1 MTSAGVCQVGI
12 GPELRCYQC
21 NSLTQP
27 HCADYF
33 DNRTFPLVAC
43 PNDGRNYSRC
53 VKMIQ
58 EMYLDGKWTRRYYR
72 DCAVTGV
79 IGAEDGRWCIDRL
92 GTYRVKV
99 RYCNCNNKNGYG
111 DFSLY
116 QNKHLTNNMLKVSI
130 LFITIILT
138 LLLENIHGKGC
149 RAIGE
154 KCSKTVF
161 DRCCGDT
168 VCHLTS
174 PFHGK
179 CVKCLKGGTLCISDK
194 NCCSHKCTL
203 GKCTNEKHHY

>member
-1 MTSAGVCQVGI
+1 MTSTVVCQVGI
-12 GPELRCYQC
+12 GPGLRCYQC

-99 RYCNCNNKNGYG
+99 RYCNCNNKNGCN
-111 DFSLY
+111 SSTL
-116 QNKHLTNNMLKVSI
+116 LTVSTTTHYTFIFTVSIFYIYRILKV
-130 LFITIILT
+130 
-138 LLLENIHGKGC
+138 
-149 RAIGE
+149 
-154 KCSKTVF
+154 
-161 DRCCGDT
+161 
-168 VCHLTS
+168 
-174 PFHGK
+174 
-179 CVKCLKGGTLCISDK
+179 
-194 NCCSHKCTL
+194 
-203 GKCTNEKHHY
+203 

>member
-1 MTSAGVCQVGI
+1 MAHIQIPEMMLRLVLIVIMTSAGVCQVGI

-99 RYCNCNNKNGYG
+99 RYCNCNNKNGCNSSTLLTVSTTLYIFM
-111 DFSLY
+111 FSVFIFY
-116 QNKHLTNNMLKVSI
+116 IYRILKV
-130 LFITIILT
+130 
-138 LLLENIHGKGC
+138 
-149 RAIGE
+149 
-154 KCSKTVF
+154 
-161 DRCCGDT
+161 
-168 VCHLTS
+168 
-174 PFHGK
+174 
-179 CVKCLKGGTLCISDK
+179 
-194 NCCSHKCTL
+194 
-203 GKCTNEKHHY
+203 

>member
-1 MTSAGVCQVGI
+1 MPSI

-99 RYCNCNNKNGYG
+99 RYCNCNNKNGW
-111 DFSLY
+111 
-116 QNKHLTNNMLKVSI
+116 
-130 LFITIILT
+130 
-138 LLLENIHGKGC
+138 C